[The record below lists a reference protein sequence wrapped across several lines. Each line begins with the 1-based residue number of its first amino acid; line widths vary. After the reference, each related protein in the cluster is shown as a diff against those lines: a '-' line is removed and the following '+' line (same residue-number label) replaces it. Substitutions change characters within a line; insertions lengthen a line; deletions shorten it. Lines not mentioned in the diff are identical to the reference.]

1 MSATDTAPKTKAQLT
16 RLRILNAAAD
26 ELVERGGELEIASVA
41 ARGEVSPGLIY
52 RYFNSRVDLIAAVV
66 DNFYDQY
73 DHWVMDHNPLPGGS
87 WLNREQAR
95 VERSISFLSTQ
106 ALAPIVLL
114 NRQKEPQIAT
124 VEARR
129 LQAHL
134 ELAIKNVELAQ
145 SKGEID
151 ININPAIACS
161 MVMGGVRE
169 LLVQILM
176 QQVPLAGAPLVEQ
189 VMEFLSRA
197 MGLSAPVT
205 HNHK

>member
-1 MSATDTAPKTKAQLT
+1 MSAINTAPKTKAQLT

-26 ELVERGGELEIASVA
+26 ELVERDGELEIASVA

-95 VERSISFLSTQ
+95 IERSISFLNTQ

-134 ELAIKNVELAQ
+134 ELAIRNVELAQ

-176 QQVPLAGAPLVEQ
+176 QQVPLTGAPLVEQ

-197 MGLSAPVT
+197 MGFVT
-205 HNHK
+205 PQSHNNK